1 MITDPLNRAA
11 FVLGV
16 GAAATSVFAFIDPIQ
31 YRLVRL
37 HGPGLATLLA
47 LAVLAIAGALLNRR
61 GLVAVAGAGFL
72 AAAGLQ
78 LVQLGGATN
87 WLRGDGS
94 TFSLFLGV
102 GVGLLVLGL
111 VRAPATGRHTPD
123 PIRRD

>member
-11 FVLGV
+11 FALGV

-47 LAVLAIAGALLNRR
+47 FAVLAIAGALLDRR
-61 GLVAVAGAGFL
+61 VL

-111 VRAPATGRHTPD
+111 VLAPATGRHTPD